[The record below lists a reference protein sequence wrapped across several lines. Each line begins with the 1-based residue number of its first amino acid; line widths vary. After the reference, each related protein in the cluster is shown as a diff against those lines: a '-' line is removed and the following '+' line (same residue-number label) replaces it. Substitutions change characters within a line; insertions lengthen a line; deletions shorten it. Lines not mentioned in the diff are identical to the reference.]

1 MKECDLVMKGG
12 ITSGIVYPPA
22 ILELKEEYRFKNIG
36 GASVGAIAAVV
47 TAAAEFGR
55 QKGTGGFG
63 PLDEVSRDL
72 RKPGFVQ
79 SLFQPR
85 RELRSIHGML
95 IEATSGSK
103 AAALRIAMVL
113 LRTQWLA
120 AIVFGGAWIA
130 AIWWAVAS
138 GHWPALLVGG
148 LLWLLVAVPIVLQ
161 LPLSPKARGIFALLS
176 PLGYVLWPILGVLVW
191 TIARS
196 VRALY
201 GPQTRF
207 GICTGMPSG
216 SGDAPALTPWLHEK
230 IQQSAGVTAPLTFG
244 DLEQVDVRLK
254 VMSTDLSLAR
264 PLTLPNAIADYAFN
278 EQEMRELF
286 PPDVVDHLV
295 ASSDPTS
302 DPGLN
307 LRRLRRPADLPVLVG
322 FRLSMSF
329 PALFTAV
336 PMWGIG
342 PRTGGP
348 GSSPATVQHW
358 LSDGGIGSNF
368 PIHFFDAW
376 FPSRPTF
383 GLNLGSY
390 PQTPEGTTVA
400 GAEEFDLPTDPTTE
414 PELPWVQVK
423 SAFAYGKQIIDTMEN
438 WRDTLQAELPG
449 FRERVCRI
457 NLGAGEG
464 GLNIGMR
471 KEAIENLIRKGRTA
485 GHALAHE
492 FDWPQ
497 HRFTRYV
504 LMMQMLQRRL
514 IGETDRASGTW
525 IQGAGRTFSSY
536 AERLAAGDPEV
547 KYHWGRDPT
556 WCATA
561 SAQTV
566 ELLRRAAGWVPPPNG
581 NGPPGVDLLDG
592 GDPPIPRG
600 VMRIVPPI

>member
-1 MKECDLVMKGG
+1 MSSVIRNVADMLARLARVCVRHRW
-12 ITSGIVYPPA
+12 IV
-22 ILELKEEYRFKNIG
+22 IG
-36 GASVGAIAAVV
+36 
-47 TAAAEFGR
+47 T
-55 QKGTGGFG
+55 
-63 PLDEVSRDL
+63 
-72 RKPGFVQ
+72 
-79 SLFQPR
+79 
-85 RELRSIHGML
+85 
-95 IEATSGSK
+95 
-103 AAALRIAMVL
+103 
-113 LRTQWLA
+113 WL
-120 AIVFGGAWIA
+120 
-130 AIWWAVAS
+130 
-138 GHWPALLVGG
+138 ALLVGG
-148 LLWLLVAVPIVLQ
+148 LLWLLVIVPVVLQ
-161 LPLSPKARGIFALLS
+161 LPLSPKVRGILALLS

-216 SGDAPALTPWLHEK
+216 SGDTLALTPWLHEK

-244 DLEQVDVRLK
+244 DLEEVDVRLK

-264 PLTLPNAIADYAFN
+264 PLTLPNSIADYAFN

-348 GSSPATVQHW
+348 ESSPATVQHW

-368 PIHFFDAW
+368 PIHFFDSW

-390 PQTPEGTTVA
+390 PQTPEGTVA
-400 GAEEFDLPTDPTTE
+400 DAEPVDLPDDPTSE
-414 PELPWVQVK
+414 PELAWVQVK

-464 GLNIGMR
+464 GLNIGMG
-471 KEAIENLIRKGRTA
+471 KDAIENLIRKGRTA
-485 GHALAHE
+485 GHALAH
-492 FDWPQ
+492 DS
-497 HRFTRYV
+497 
-504 LMMQMLQRRL
+504 
-514 IGETDRASGTW
+514 IGHNTGSPGT
-525 IQGAGRTFSSY
+525 
-536 AERLAAGDPEV
+536 
-547 KYHWGRDPT
+547 
-556 WCATA
+556 C
-561 SAQTV
+561 
-566 ELLRRAAGWVPPPNG
+566 
-581 NGPPGVDLLDG
+581 
-592 GDPPIPRG
+592 
-600 VMRIVPPI
+600 